1 MAIWVYFSKW
11 VYPNS
16 MIIHENLY
24 LLYMNAEVKRKFMSK
39 PMILSKTPRKMSIYL
54 NWAKLY
60 SLD

>member
-1 MAIWVYFSKW
+1 
-11 VYPNS
+11 

-60 SLD
+60 SLDWKLGSEKSV